1 MESSNTVSWDDEADV
16 VIVGYGG
23 AGAAA
28 AIVASDSGAKVIII
42 EKSPE
47 GGGNTRYSGGSIRTY
62 LDLDKV
68 ADFFETVCDGTTDRE
83 VVEAFVKESA
93 KNPEWLATL
102 GAETV
107 VAEETSEGFPIRLP
121 GAAFPNIRGADAIG
135 PRVHVKGNKKGGRNL
150 WGVLSNS
157 VAEKN
162 IPILYSTAVEHIS
175 FEKSE
180 GVTGVIARAAGKKIN
195 IRAKRAVILTCGGYE
210 YDSSMHLNY
219 LGQSFLSLGHPGN
232 TGDGIRL
239 AVELGAD
246 LWHMSAVAATFGYK
260 IPDFEFGIRHR
271 MRYAG
276 YVYVDQFGKRFMDET
291 GVDGHAMW
299 APASYIDMK
308 TLQKPRVPSYLVF
321 DETTRLKGPIGW
333 TSSGRVSDIYQWS
346 ADNSVEIKKDWI
358 KSGQTVS
365 ALAARLEIN
374 QESLESTIT
383 QYNLSCKQG
392 CDLEFD
398 RAANTLLPIVKY
410 PFYAIAL
417 WPAII
422 NTQGGPKRNAR
433 AQVINVWGHPIRRL
447 YSAGELGS
455 LWHRNYPGGG
465 NVSEALA
472 FGRIAGMHAASE
484 KPIS

>member
-1 MESSNTVSWDDEADV
+1 METNDALTCDHEADV
-16 VIVGYGG
+16 IIVGYGG

-28 AIVASDSGAKVIII
+28 AIVASDAGAKVIIV

-62 LDLDKV
+62 LELNKV
-68 ADFFETVCDGTTDRE
+68 VDFFETICEGTTERD
-83 VVEAFVKESA
+83 VVVAFVNESA
-93 KNPEWLATL
+93 KNSEWLATL

-107 VAEETSEGFPIRLP
+107 VAGETSEGFPIRLP
-121 GAAFPNIRGADAIG
+121 GAAFPHIRGAEAIG
-135 PRVHVKGNKKGGRNL
+135 PRVHVKGSKKGGRNL
-150 WGVLSNS
+150 WEVLSHS
-157 VAEKN
+157 VAEKK

-175 FEKSE
+175 FEKSQ

-195 IRAKRAVILTCGGYE
+195 IRAMRAVILSCGGYE

-232 TGDGIRL
+232 TGDGVRL
-239 AVELGAD
+239 AAELGAD

-260 IPDFEFGIRHR
+260 VPDFEFGIRHR

-346 ADNSVEIKKDWI
+346 ADNSLEVKKGWVKASETI
-358 KSGQTVS
+358 V
-365 ALAARLEIN
+365 ALAARVEIN
-374 QESLESTIT
+374 PESLDATIAH
-383 QYNLSCKQG
+383 YNLSCKQG
-392 CDLEFD
+392 YDLEFG
-398 RAANTLLPIVKY
+398 RAPTTLLPIVKS

-417 WPAII
+417 WPSII

-433 AQVINVWGHPIRRL
+433 AQVLDVWGHPIKRL

-455 LWHRNYPGGG
+455 MWHRNYPGGG

-472 FGRIAGMHAASE
+472 FGRISGMHAASE
-484 KPIS
+484 KPVS